1 MIYRG
6 PGGEDGSFVVNADG
20 ELTVESASE
29 LRAALMDAAS
39 SKGEVVLDFSGVTG
53 ADLSALQ
60 LVCSACKSAGRDGW
74 SLRLGQSSRIFREV
88 ANAAGFGGGD
98 CASGNQCI
106 LAGGGH
112 G

>member
-6 PGGEDGSFVVNADG
+6 PGGEDGCIVVNADG

-29 LRAALMDAAS
+29 LRGALMDAAGS
-39 SKGEVVLDFSGVTG
+39 GGDVVLDFSGVTS

-60 LVCSACKSAGRDGW
+60 LVCSACKSAVRDGW
-74 SLRLGQSSRIFREV
+74 RLRLEPSPEIFCGV
-88 ANAAGFGGGD
+88 ATAAGFSGAD

-106 LAGGGH
+106 LAGG
-112 G
+112 